1 MTPVEET
8 RQLLARVSELAQ
20 DDTLSEDD
28 ATEMVAGLVGALDR
42 MPENPAWQR
51 VMAKAEP
58 RSLRWPRR
66 PPQVG
71 QPYSR
76 ESRPWGGRGPRDDR

>member
-1 MTPVEET
+1 
-8 RQLLARVSELAQ
+8 LLARVSELAQ

-76 ESRPWGGRGPRDDR
+76 ESRPWGGRGPRGDR